1 MEQNKTTWIVWK
13 YNITGTS
20 LAIQWLG
27 LHTSTSG
34 SSCLIAGQGIK
45 VSQAAQHDQKT
56 KQEVVK
62 YYKCCN
68 IILKSV
74 ACYLWMGKLSLLN
87 LWVCADNITTW
98 INDLLAVD

>member
-1 MEQNKTTWIVWK
+1 M
-13 YNITGTS
+13 
-20 LAIQWLG
+20 
-27 LHTSTSG
+27 
-34 SSCLIAGQGIK
+34 IAGQGIK

-87 LWVCADNITTW
+87 LWICADNTTTW
-98 INDLLAVD
+98 INDLLAVDYTTSQGTQKYPTTGSK